1 MSSAHELR
9 QQISRLFADAL
20 DRPVPSVDLDL
31 FEAGVL
37 DSAAFVELLLHLEL
51 DFGVRA
57 SAADLDLDRFRSITC
72 IAEFVAERSD
82 SLSLLRIAATT
93 GVH

>member
-1 MSSAHELR
+1 MSQAHDLR
-9 QQISRLFADAL
+9 QQISELFTHAMNK
-20 DRPVPSVDLDL
+20 PVVSVDLDL

-37 DSAAFVELLLHLEL
+37 DSAAFIELLIHLEL

-57 SAADLDLDRFRSITC
+57 SAADLDLDRFRSISC
-72 IAEFVAERSD
+72 IAEFVAERTD
-82 SLSLLRIAATT
+82 TLNVLRQAATT

>member
-1 MSSAHELR
+1 MSSAHDLR
-9 QQISRLFADAL
+9 QQISRLFTDAL

-37 DSAAFVELLLHLEL
+37 DSAAFIELLLHLEL

-57 SAADLDLDRFRSITC
+57 SAADLDLDRFRSISC
-72 IAEFVAERSD
+72 IADFVAERAD
-82 SLSLLRIAATT
+82 TLSVLRNAVTT
-93 GVH
+93 GIH

>member
-1 MSSAHELR
+1 MSSAHEMR
-9 QQISRLFADAL
+9 QQISRLLSVAL

-37 DSAAFVELLLHLEL
+37 DSAAFIELLLHLEL
-51 DFGVRA
+51 DYGVRA
-57 SAADLDLDRFRSITC
+57 SAADLDLDRFRSIAC
-72 IAEFVAERSD
+72 IADFVAERAD
-82 SLSLLRIAATT
+82 SLTVLRHAATT

>member
-9 QQISRLFADAL
+9 QQISRLFAGAL
-20 DRPVPSVDLDL
+20 ERPVPSVDLDL

-51 DFGVRA
+51 DYGVRA
-57 SAADLDLDRFRSITC
+57 SAADLDLDRFRSIAC
-72 IAEFVAERSD
+72 IADFVAERAD
-82 SLSLLRIAATT
+82 SLSVLRLAATT
-93 GVH
+93 GIH

>member
-1 MSSAHELR
+1 MSPAHELR

-20 DRPVPSVDLDL
+20 NRPVASVDLDL

-37 DSAAFVELLLHLEL
+37 DSVAFIELLLHLEL

-72 IAEFVAERSD
+72 IADFVAERGD
-82 SLSLLRIAATT
+82 SLTQLRNAATT
-93 GVH
+93 GIH

>member
-1 MSSAHELR
+1 MSPAHVLR
-9 QQISRLFADAL
+9 QQIFRLFAETL
-20 DRPVPSVDLDL
+20 HRPVPSVDLDL

-37 DSAAFVELLLHLEL
+37 DSVTFVELLLHLEL

-57 SAADLDLDRFRSITC
+57 SAADLDLDRFRSISC
-72 IAEFVAERSD
+72 IAEFVAERAD
-82 SLSLLRIAATT
+82 TLSVLRNAATT

>member
-57 SAADLDLDRFRSITC
+57 SAADLDLDRFRSIAC
-72 IAEFVAERSD
+72 IADFVADRAD
-82 SLSLLRIAATT
+82 SLSVLRNAATT
-93 GVH
+93 GIH

>member
-1 MSSAHELR
+1 MTDTHHLR
-9 QQISRLFADAL
+9 QQVSEIFSHAL
-20 DRPVPSVDLDL
+20 NKPVASVDLDL

-37 DSAAFVELLLHLEL
+37 DSVTFIELLIHLEL

-57 SAADLDLDRFRSITC
+57 SAADLDLDRFRSISC
-72 IAEFVAERSD
+72 IADFVSERAD
-82 SLSLLRIAATT
+82 TLNLLRQAVTT

>member
-1 MSSAHELR
+1 MTHAHELR

-51 DFGVRA
+51 DYGVRA

-72 IAEFVAERSD
+72 IADFVAERSD
-82 SLSLLRIAATT
+82 SLSLLRNAATT

>member
-1 MSSAHELR
+1 MSAAHVLR
-9 QQISRLFADAL
+9 QQISQLFAGAL
-20 DRPVPSVDLDL
+20 NRPVPSVDLDL

-37 DSAAFVELLLHLEL
+37 DSVTFVELLLHLEL

-72 IAEFVAERSD
+72 IADFVGERAD
-82 SLSLLRIAATT
+82 SLSVLRNAATT
-93 GVH
+93 GIH